1 MKGQI
6 QKWGNSLALR
16 IPRGIAEE
24 AGLGQRTA
32 VEMRVEG
39 GQIVITPLRP
49 ARYQLDELL
58 AGIRPGQLH
67 GETDWGE
74 AQGQEEW

>member
-6 QKWGNSLALR
+6 QKWGNSLAVR

-24 AGLGQRTA
+24 VGFGQSTP
-32 VEMRVEG
+32 VDIRVLA

-58 AGIRPGQLH
+58 ARIQPDQLH
-67 GETDWGE
+67 AETDWGE
-74 AQGQEEW
+74 AQGREEW

>member
-24 AGLGQRTA
+24 AGLGQSTA
-32 VEMRVEG
+32 VELRVQG
-39 GQIVITPLRP
+39 GQIVITPLHP
-49 ARYQLDELL
+49 ARYRLDELL
-58 AGIRPGQLH
+58 AGIRSDQLH
-67 GETDWGE
+67 GETDWGK